1 MGLIVQVSVS
11 IGNFECDTRVMLAT
25 NSFCLSVILRSS
37 FKSSSLG
44 VITAFLG
51 RNIDKNGQDMLRQSL
66 QLLDHVQQRVQL
78 ELCHHQEQHE
88 QQQQFNTTAVATT
101 TPAISKHWSTLQLS
115 IWNNQACV
123 LSELA
128 VGIMRDH
135 ERLDRLIQM
144 GLTLSKVSAVL
155 DVSDQDRFHW
165 TVQVLMEDNFA
176 PAA

>member
-1 MGLIVQVSVS
+1 VV
-11 IGNFECDTRVMLAT
+11 
-25 NSFCLSVILRSS
+25 
-37 FKSSSLG
+37 
-44 VITAFLG
+44 TAFLG
-51 RNIDKNGQDMLRQSL
+51 RNIDKNGHEMLQQSL
-66 QLLDHVQQRVQL
+66 QLLDHVQHRVQL
-78 ELCHHQEQHE
+78 ELRHQEQQH
-88 QQQQFNTTAVATT
+88 QQQHHHQSSSMT
-101 TPAISKHWSTLQLS
+101 AISKHWSTLQLS

-144 GLTLSKVSAVL
+144 GLTLSKASAVL